1 MRAYDFGPELT
12 VDRDGSPQRPF
23 APKASSLRLVN
34 DRRPRADLTD
44 LRIGD
49 LATFL
54 AVVRARSITRAAREL
69 DVTPSQVSKTI
80 ARIEGRIGR
89 ELVRRGA
96 RGVELTEAGEASVPL
111 IETIF
116 EQLGRLERQEREGPA
131 TLTVAAPSFLCSV
144 LFPAVISALP
154 QHRIRGIEL
163 PPAALRA
170 HPSDG
175 VFDVLVVTGSAK
187 RMLPAWSVV
196 PIGAV
201 RKGLLCS
208 PKLAEKLGKGPV
220 SPKALLDVP
229 FLTPVYNL
237 NGQLVASEDDC
248 PLSPSERKSAH
259 EVQTLACAL
268 ETVADNDYVVFGP
281 VCAARRLIDAGIIVE
296 VPVRGWDVREE
307 CVLAVNPDR
316 VLSRVR
322 NTLAEALAARLVRL
336 HP

>member
-1 MRAYDFGPELT
+1 MKTYDFGL
-12 VDRDGSPQRPF
+12 DASLARASFPQRTF
-23 APKASSLRLVN
+23 APKGSSLRVVN

-69 DVTPSQVSKTI
+69 DVTASQVSKTI

-96 RGVELTEAGEASVPL
+96 RGVELTEAGESSVPL
-111 IETIF
+111 VETIF
-116 EQLGRLERQEREGPA
+116 EQLGRMERQDRESSQMV
-131 TLTVAAPSFLCSV
+131 TIAAPSFLCAV
-144 LFPAVISALP
+144 LLPALIAALP
-154 QHRIRGIEL
+154 QHRVRGLEL

-196 PIGAV
+196 PVGSV
-201 RKGLLCS
+201 RKGLLCA
-208 PKLAEKLGKGPV
+208 PRLADKLGKGPI
-220 SPKALLDVP
+220 SPKALADVA
-229 FLTPVYNL
+229 FITPVYSL
-237 NGQLVASEDDC
+237 NGQLVPAEDDC
-248 PLSPSERKSAH
+248 PLAAGERRTGH

-268 ETVADNDYVVFGP
+268 ETAAESEYAVFGP
-281 VCAARRLIDAGIIVE
+281 VCAARRLLQSGAIVE
-296 VPVRGWDVREE
+296 VPVKGWDVREE

-316 VLSRVR
+316 ILSRVR
-322 NTLAEALAARLVRL
+322 NSLAEALTTRLVEIYA
-336 HP
+336 

>member
-111 IETIF
+111 VETIF
-116 EQLGRLERQEREGPA
+116 EQLGRLE
-131 TLTVAAPSFLCSV
+131 
-144 LFPAVISALP
+144 
-154 QHRIRGIEL
+154 EL

-196 PIGAV
+196 PIGTV

-268 ETVADNDYVVFGP
+268 ETVADNDFVVFGP

-322 NTLAEALAARLVRL
+322 NTLAEALAARLVQL

>member
-1 MRAYDFGPELT
+1 MNSLNLQVAPPPR
-12 VDRDGSPQRPF
+12 RF
-23 APKASSLRLVN
+23 AVKRSSLRDVN
-34 DRRPRADLTD
+34 DSRPRADLTD

-69 DVTPSQVSKTI
+69 DVTASQVSKTI
-80 ARIEGRIGR
+80 ARIEARIGR

-96 RGVELTEAGEASVPL
+96 RGVELTTAGEASVPL
-111 IETIF
+111 IEAIF
-116 EQLGRLERQEREGPA
+116 EQLGRFERNEHEGPA
-131 TLTVAAPSFLCSV
+131 TLTIAAPSFLCSV
-144 LFPAVISALP
+144 LFPAVIAALP
-154 QHRIRGIEL
+154 QHRIRGLEL

-175 VFDVLVVTGSAK
+175 VFDMLVVAGSAK

-196 PIGAV
+196 PIGSV
-201 RKGLLCS
+201 RKGVLCS
-208 PKLAEKLGKGPV
+208 PRLAEKLGKFPV
-220 SPKALLDVP
+220 SPKALLDVA
-229 FLTPVYNL
+229 FLTPVYSL
-237 NGQLVASEDDC
+237 NGQLVAAEDDC
-248 PLSPSERKSAH
+248 PLSPGERKVGH

-268 ETVADNDYVVFGP
+268 EAAAENDFAVFGP
-281 VCAARRLIDAGIIVE
+281 VCAARRLIESGVIVE

-322 NTLAEALAARLVRL
+322 NTLAEALAARLARL
-336 HP
+336 HG

>member
-1 MRAYDFGPELT
+1 MKAYDFGAEVSLGAG
-12 VDRDGSPQRPF
+12 GSPQRTF
-23 APKASSLRLVN
+23 APKASSLHVVN
-34 DRRPRADLTD
+34 DRRPRPDLTD

-69 DVTPSQVSKTI
+69 DVTASQVSKTI

-111 IETIF
+111 VETIF
-116 EQLGRLERQEREGPA
+116 EQLGRMERQEHEGPV
-131 TLTVAAPSFLCSV
+131 TLTIAAPSFLCAV
-144 LFPAVISALP
+144 LVPAVIAALP
-154 QHRIRGIEL
+154 QHRIRGLEL

-175 VFDVLVVTGSAK
+175 VFDMLVVTGSAK

-196 PIGAV
+196 PLGSV

-208 PKLAEKLGKGPV
+208 PKLADKLGKAPV
-220 SPKALLDVP
+220 SPKALLDVA

-237 NGQLVASEDDC
+237 NGQLVPAEDDC
-248 PLSPSERKSAH
+248 PLAAGERKAGH

-268 ETVADNDYVVFGP
+268 ETAAESEYAVFGP
-281 VCAARRLIDAGIIVE
+281 ICAARRLIDAGAVVE
-296 VPVRGWDVREE
+296 VVVRGWDVREE
-307 CVLAVNPDR
+307 CALAVNPDR

-322 NTLAEALAARLVRL
+322 NTLAEALADRLIRL